1 MAESVVK
8 EPRAAAAPAFRD
20 VLTAK
25 IWLAEHQ
32 ASPPP
37 VLQAALHTQIDALAA
52 ADFPPVLFLEML
64 EVLRPSVIAVQ
75 ERLESRYARRPLPL
89 TRDEGG
95 AFRKARR
102 LWRALAQAYWRTV
115 PALPPGHLL
124 FPLHRA
130 AVTLR
135 QEHYAHLIA
144 GQEVPGDLA
153 DLLYQV
159 LCQAEAV
166 GVLREGL
173 ADPVLSHLEDS
184 SIAGNVAWVL
194 LLESVDAVG
203 LSAAQLAVADRAF
216 SRWRELAPFLAVPDD
231 SPRARLIALSGL
243 VGRLGLPE
251 GGPRWMDVR
260 PVIRKLRKRMESL
273 EAGESPESL
282 KLGRDLGSQACLAL
296 LRQMTEAL
304 RQSAEDDEA
313 MTGTLELTVGID
325 DAFSR
330 LTGRTIRKL
339 PKAGVAPH
347 EVDHRRMAV
356 FGFDNVLTQLE
367 GQGRRDI
374 AKEDWIEAG
383 GWVMRGP
390 AEGVE
395 RIKSPCLAAGGAKGD
410 KGVALAHLWGVR
422 EMADGT
428 LCGHIHWYAESVEP
442 CMVMGLARR
451 SDGVPE
457 VPAFRLA
464 GPDELGLIVPAAAG
478 IKAGMALALEGIAG
492 GVVRVTVG
500 KLLERGGD
508 FVRFVCVPVTG

>member
-1 MAESVVK
+1 MAESIK

-37 VLQAALHTQIDALAA
+37 VLQASLHAQIEALTA
-52 ADFPPVLFLEML
+52 ADFPPVLFLEMV

-75 ERLESRYARRPLPL
+75 ERLESRYVRRPLPL

-95 AFRKARR
+95 AFRRARR
-102 LWRALAQAYWRTV
+102 LWRALAQAYWRAV

-144 GQEVPGDLA
+144 GQEVPGELP

-159 LCQAEAV
+159 LCQAETA

-173 ADPVLSHLEDS
+173 ADPVLTHLEDS
-184 SIAGNVAWVL
+184 TIAGNVAWVF

-203 LSAAQLAVADRAF
+203 LSAAQLTVADRAF
-216 SRWRELAPFLAVPDD
+216 SRWRELATFLAVPDD
-231 SPRARLIALSGL
+231 SPRARVIALSEL
-243 VGRLGLPE
+243 VGRLELPE
-251 GGPRWMDVR
+251 GAPRWMDVR
-260 PVIRKLRKRMESL
+260 PVIRKLRTRMESL

-296 LRQMTEAL
+296 FRQMTEAL
-304 RQSAEDDEA
+304 RQSAEEDEA
-313 MTGTLELTVGID
+313 MTGTLELSVGLD

-330 LTGRTIRKL
+330 LTGRAISKQ
-339 PKAGVAPH
+339 PKAGVASPA
-347 EVDHRRMAV
+347 VDHQRMAV
-356 FGFDNVLTQLE
+356 FGFDNMLTQRE
-367 GQGRRDI
+367 GAGRR
-374 AKEDWIEAG
+374 EVPRENWIEAG
-383 GWVMRGP
+383 EWLMRGP
-390 AEGVE
+390 AEAQE
-395 RIKSPCLAAGGAKGD
+395 RIKSPCLAAGGQKGAKG
-410 KGVALAHLWGVR
+410 GTLAHLWGVR
-422 EMADGT
+422 ELADGT
-428 LCGHIHWYAESVEP
+428 LCGHIHWYAENVEP
-442 CMVMGLARR
+442 CMVMGLPRR
-451 SDGVPE
+451 SDGVLE

-464 GPDELGLIVPAAAG
+464 GPDEQVLIVPTAAG
-478 IKAGMALALEGIAG
+478 IKAGMALALEGVAG
-492 GVVRVTVG
+492 GTSRVTVG

-508 FVRFVCVPVTG
+508 FVRFTCEPVTG